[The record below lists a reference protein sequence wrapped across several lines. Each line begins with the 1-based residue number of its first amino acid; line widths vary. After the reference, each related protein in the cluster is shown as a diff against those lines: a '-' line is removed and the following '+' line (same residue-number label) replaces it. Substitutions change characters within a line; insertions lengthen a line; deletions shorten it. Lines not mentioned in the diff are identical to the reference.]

1 MDTSVGAHLDAL
13 LRAAQ
18 LRIDAAD
25 AQLLLAHACACTRSW
40 LYAHGED
47 VVDAATHARFLD
59 LVERREAGEPVA
71 YLIGTRGFWNF
82 DLRVTPDTLIPR
94 AETELLVEIALA
106 YLPPTGHPSIADLG
120 TGSGAIAIALARERP
135 HARVVATDASEATLM
150 VARTNAVSL
159 GIDNISFMQGDWCQA
174 LGDER
179 FDMIVSNPPY
189 IGADD
194 PHLCQ
199 GDLRFEPGAAL
210 VSGLD
215 GLDAIRKIIEQ
226 SPTHLVS
233 GGCLL
238 LEHGS
243 TQAEA
248 VRILLAHAG
257 FADID
262 SARDLEHRER
272 VTYAHL
278 PV

>member
-1 MDTSVGAHLDAL
+1 MDTSAGVRLDAL
-13 LRAAQ
+13 LCAAR
-18 LRIDAAD
+18 LRIDAID
-25 AQLLLAHACACTRSW
+25 ARWLLAHACGCTSSW

-47 VVDAATHARFLD
+47 VVDAATNARFLK

-82 DLRVTPDTLIPR
+82 ELHVTPDTLIPR

-106 YLPPTGHPSIADLG
+106 QLPLTGQASIADLG

-159 GIDNISFMQGDWCQA
+159 GIDTIAFRRGDWCQA

-179 FDMIVSNPPY
+179 FDMLVSNPPY
-189 IGADD
+189 IAAND
-194 PHLCQ
+194 PHLRE

-215 GLDAIRKIIEQ
+215 GLDAIRSIIEQ
-226 SPTHLVS
+226 APTHLVS
-233 GGCLL
+233 GGWLV

-248 VRILLAHAG
+248 VRALLAHAG
-257 FADID
+257 FDDID

-272 VTYAHL
+272 VTYARL

>member
-1 MDTSVGAHLDAL
+1 MDTSVGDRLDAL

-59 LVERREAGEPVA
+59 LVERRAAGEPVA

-106 YLPPTGHPSIADLG
+106 HLPLTGQARIADLG
-120 TGSGAIAIALARERP
+120 TGSGAIAIALARERQ
-135 HARVVATDASEATLM
+135 HSRVVATDASEATLM
-150 VARTNAVSL
+150 VARMNAISL
-159 GIDNISFMQGDWCQA
+159 GIDSISFMQGDWCHA
-174 LGDER
+174 LGNEH

-189 IGADD
+189 IAADD
-194 PHLCQ
+194 PHLRQ

-210 VSGLD
+210 ASGLD

-233 GGCLL
+233 GGWLL

-248 VRILLAHAG
+248 VRVLLANAG

-272 VTYAHL
+272 VTYGSLA
-278 PV
+278 V

>member
-1 MDTSVGAHLDAL
+1 MDTSVGVRLDAL
-13 LRAAQ
+13 LFAAR
-18 LRIDAAD
+18 LRIDEVD
-25 AQLLLAHACACTRSW
+25 AQWLLAHACACPRSW
-40 LYAHGED
+40 LYSHGED
-47 VVDAATHARFLD
+47 VVDATTHARFLD

-106 YLPPTGHPSIADLG
+106 CLPLTGQVSIADLG

-135 HARVVATDASEATLM
+135 DARVSATDASEATLM

-159 GIDNISFMQGDWCQA
+159 GIDSISFTKGDWCQA
-174 LGDER
+174 LGNER

-189 IGADD
+189 IAADD
-194 PHLCQ
+194 PHLRE
-199 GDLRFEPGAAL
+199 GDLRFEPDAAL
-210 VSGLD
+210 ASGLD
-215 GLDAIRKIIEQ
+215 GLDDIRKIIEHA
-226 SPTHLVS
+226 PTHLVS
-233 GGCLL
+233 GGWLL

-248 VRILLAHAG
+248 VRALLAHAG

-272 VTYAHL
+272 VTYASL
-278 PV
+278 QW